1 MTVPQG
7 LTNTTV
13 GNAMGILQSAGLQ
26 GTAVYKT
33 STALKGTVLSTDP
46 ASGTKV
52 NQGST
57 VTLTVSAG
65 PADVIVPS
73 LIGQSQGQAG
83 QALGAAQLNLGSITP
98 VPSTQYPAGDVVSS
112 NPAAGTSVPPG
123 SSVAI
128 SVSTG
133 PPATTTTTTT
143 TTTVPSSTT
152 TSSTT
157 TTTSSLPKG
166 GGGGGGD

>member
-1 MTVPQG
+1 MP
-7 LTNTTV
+7 
-13 GNAMGILQSAGLQ
+13 ASRR
-26 GTAVYKT
+26 TAVYKT
-33 STALKGTVLSTDP
+33 STALKGTVLSTNP

-57 VTLTVSAG
+57 VTLTVSSG
-65 PADVIVPS
+65 PANVVVPS

-83 QALGAAQLNLGSITP
+83 QALGAAQLNLGSITS
-98 VPSTQYPAGDVVSS
+98 VSSTQYPAGIVVASS
-112 NPAAGTSVPPG
+112 PAAGTSVPPG

-143 TTTVPSSTT
+143 TTTVPTSTT

-157 TTTSSLPKG
+157 TSTTAPGKG
-166 GGGGGGD
+166 GGGGGGGN